1 MTAYT
6 PQPAPKVPGKTK
18 VRVLL
23 GVAGVAIA
31 LASCGVGAA
40 MGSGPTKT
48 VTAAAVPGPTHT
60 VTVFA
65 TATVEAAPAVK
76 PAPTKAPVVKPV
88 IPDGY
93 EVAVGDDVPAGTY
106 SARSTSDM
114 CYWEIDR
121 HGTSDIVDNDIGK
134 LGHITVTLKKG
145 QDFASHDCGDF
156 TKK

>member
-23 GVAGVAIA
+23 GVAFAVVA
-31 LASCGVGAA
+31 LTSCSVGAA
-40 MGSGPTKT
+40 MGGTTKT
-48 VTAAAVPGPTHT
+48 VTVAGSPGPAQT

-76 PAPTKAPVVKPV
+76 AAAPTKAPVAKAI

-93 EVAVGDDVPAGTY
+93 EVVVGDDVPAGTY
-106 SARSTSDM
+106 EARSTSDV
-114 CYWEIDR
+114 CYWEIDK
-121 HGTSDIVDNDIGK
+121 HGTSDIVDNDLGK

-145 QDFASHDCGDF
+145 EDFASHDCGDF
-156 TKK
+156 TRK